1 MTSYIPKILEIFG
14 KRHIYPFRFSRV
26 SLINRFKISKI
37 FQKRHIY
44 PSSYILIDPCSAS
57 QLDNWNFFLDQFG
70 RFLLKLKL
78 FYFVHSEHRWV
89 TLTLKDH

>member
-44 PSSYILIDPCSAS
+44 PSSYILIDPCTLA
-57 QLDNWNFFLDQFG
+57 
-70 RFLLKLKL
+70 
-78 FYFVHSEHRWV
+78 VEVSEAEGGVGGECPPRLPV
-89 TLTLKDH
+89 ERGAA